1 MNNPFSDISLTIT
14 TVFDTAIVANVMGL
28 SGLMAVATAG
38 IYFKDVTMKKGFAMS
53 KEVRE
58 TVSNFW
64 EIVSFFANSVA
75 LLYLGVTMNIIDV
88 SLNITLIILV
98 FAIVLI
104 GIALSTYPILTLVN
118 KFAREKIPLFW

>member
-14 TVFDTAIVANVMGL
+14 TVFGTAIVANAMGL

-88 SLNITLIILV
+88 SQNITLIILV

-118 KFAREKIPLFW
+118 KFTREKIPLFW